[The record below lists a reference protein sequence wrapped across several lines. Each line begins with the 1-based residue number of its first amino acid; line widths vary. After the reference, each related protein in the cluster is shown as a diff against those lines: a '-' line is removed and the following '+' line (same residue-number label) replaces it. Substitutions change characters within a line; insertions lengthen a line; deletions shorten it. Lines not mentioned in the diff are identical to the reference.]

1 MRLNKFIASSG
12 ICSRRKADE
21 LILNSKIKING
32 NVVTELGMDV
42 KESDIVE
49 YDGQVLKLQEEKV
62 YLMLNKPTGYITT
75 SIEQFGRKCVLDLI
89 HENVRVFP
97 IGRLDMDTHGMLLLT
112 NDGEFANKLMHPKNE
127 IKKTYI
133 VTVNEEVSDDKLK
146 RLSEGVDI
154 GDYITKPAEAQM
166 IDKNHLKII
175 ISEGKNRQVR
185 KMCKAV
191 NINLIALKRE
201 SIGKLTLGS
210 LKLGKYKRLTSEDIN
225 KIFK

>member
-1 MRLNKFIASSG
+1 
-12 ICSRRKADE
+12 
-21 LILNSKIKING
+21 
-32 NVVTELGMDV
+32 
-42 KESDIVE
+42 
-49 YDGQVLKLQEEKV
+49 
-62 YLMLNKPTGYITT
+62 
-75 SIEQFGRKCVLDLI
+75 
-89 HENVRVFP
+89 
-97 IGRLDMDTHGMLLLT
+97 MDTHGMLLLT